1 MSGLKA
7 SVMGTKGPAR
17 SLALSSGRLIE
28 AVYNPVRGSTPLL
41 RKLIKLK
48 ALECSEVVVDMGM
61 PQISDQ
67 VKVFLP
73 GAAVEHPLGSAR
85 TTCVFSWTPPAFDSD
100 PLT

>member
-41 RKLIKLK
+41 RKLMKLK
-48 ALECSEVVVDMGM
+48 ALECSEVVVDMGE
-61 PQISDQ
+61 P
-67 VKVFLP
+67 
-73 GAAVEHPLGSAR
+73 PLLWWQLAGRGKPDTLR
-85 TTCVFSWTPPAFDSD
+85 TPRLLRDSD
-100 PLT
+100 NVEE